1 MPRRP
6 LPKKEEIR
14 PDYKYNS
21 QKVAKFINH
30 IMLDGKKETARGI
43 IYDAFEELKS
53 KHKVE
58 DPLQTFNDA
67 LQNIGPT
74 MEVRSRRIGGA
85 NYQVPREV
93 DAKRRQALAMR
104 WLLEVVRGKSGRAT
118 SSILADELMAAS
130 KGEGEA
136 VKKKENVHRM
146 AEANKA
152 FAHFSW

>member
-6 LPKKEEIR
+6 LPKKEDLR

-21 QKVAKFINH
+21 QKVAKFINYV
-30 IMLDGKKETARGI
+30 MLDGKKDVARDI
-43 IYDAFEELKS
+43 VYDAFEELEK
-53 KHKVE
+53 KHKVD

-67 LQNIGPT
+67 LQNIGPN

-93 DAKRRQALAMR
+93 DAKRRLALSMR
-104 WLLEVVRGKSGRAT
+104 WLLEIVRAKSGRPT
-118 SSILADELMAAS
+118 SSILADELFAAA

-146 AEANKA
+146 A
-152 FAHFSW
+152 